1 MSALQCATC
10 YLRPTQ
16 SGNDAKNQTH
26 FKLWLWWSDISS
38 MTISQC
44 DTVQLRMLSFH
55 FVWQVVGIA
64 LLGLGL
70 WLRFSNSTRG
80 IFEIQELNSSTFVIG
95 VTVLI
100 VLGSVMLI
108 VVSFGDYGACSEKTC
123 ALQVFSGLVAFLAG
137 LEIVI
142 GVLAYSKSDEVGLR
156 IAEFYSSL
164 YALYVSSGGDPAIG
178 VILTFIHNALHCC
191 GVTGVK
197 VIEIAQKTCP
207 KPDGFMEHL
216 VMPNCPLTIATTF
229 DSKASLVMGLFVG
242 TEVLLI
248 TALACSVTLLKQI
261 KKDQRDVTAYYS
273 SVY

>member
-1 MSALQCATC
+1 MALDGCGVVCKYILFIFNLIFA
-10 YLRPTQ
+10 
-16 SGNDAKNQTH
+16 
-26 FKLWLWWSDISS
+26 
-38 MTISQC
+38 
-44 DTVQLRMLSFH
+44 
-55 FVWQVVGIA
+55 VVGIA

-242 TEVLLI
+242 TEVLLCFLVLGSGKGPEGSI
-248 TALACSVTLLKQI
+248 RLPFIMPEFNEETRLSLSHCTIPGFLSVKE
-261 KKDQRDVTAYYS
+261 S
-273 SVY
+273 M